1 MERDPGFHTT
11 TVTVCREAN
20 LLTVVV
26 VEGFGERTGG
36 VHDPLSIAAGS
47 VAPSVH

>member
-11 TVTVCREAN
+11 TVTVCSEAN
-20 LLTVVV
+20 LLTLVVM
-26 VEGFGERTGG
+26 EGFGEETGG